1 VVPTIAAAKAVD
13 LRSFSTT
20 AKLDA
25 VVVVSL
31 VRVLAKVVVQQI

>member
-1 VVPTIAAAKAVD
+1 VVPTIAAANAVD

-25 VVVVSL
+25 VVVSV